1 MKSKKMWGHKY
12 FCVIL
17 KIMNSIAIYKIL
29 NRIPDTSEAE
39 ARDVANSIAHVND
52 VATKADL
59 AEIKTEL
66 KSDIVELRTEL
77 KSDIAEL
84 RTELKSDNTELRTKL
99 KAEIVQSETNLRT
112 ELKAEIA
119 ILRTELIKWML
130 VFSSIIIAAVGL
142 FNKF

>member
-1 MKSKKMWGHKY
+1 
-12 FCVIL
+12 
-17 KIMNSIAIYKIL
+17 MNSIAIYKIL
-29 NRIPDTSEAE
+29 NRIPDTSETE

-59 AEIKTEL
+59 AELKTVL
-66 KSDIVELRTEL
+66 KSDITELRTEL

-84 RTELKSDNTELRTKL
+84 RTELKSDNTELRTEL

-119 ILRTELIKWML
+119 QSETNLKIKLEAEIAILRAELVKWML

>member
-1 MKSKKMWGHKY
+1 
-12 FCVIL
+12 
-17 KIMNSIAIYKIL
+17 MNSIAIYKIL
-29 NRIPDTSEAE
+29 NRIPDTSETE

-66 KSDIVELRTEL
+66 KSNNTELRTEL

-84 RTELKSDNTELRTKL
+84 RTE
-99 KAEIVQSETNLRT
+99 
-112 ELKAEIA
+112 IA
-119 ILRTELIKWML
+119 ILKTELIKWML

>member
-1 MKSKKMWGHKY
+1 
-12 FCVIL
+12 
-17 KIMNSIAIYKIL
+17 MNSIAIYKIL

-39 ARDVANSIAHVND
+39 ARDVANSIAHVDD

-59 AEIKTEL
+59 TEIK
-66 KSDIVELRTEL
+66 TEL

-84 RTELKSDNTELRTKL
+84 RTE
-99 KAEIVQSETNLRT
+99 
-112 ELKAEIA
+112 IA
-119 ILRTELIKWML
+119 ILKTELIKWML